1 MGSSESNTK
10 ISNEFKDELFKL
22 QNLIIENITKYKQ
35 ANLQNI
41 NQFQYVLDDIGKAAD
56 YIFIKE
62 INEKD
67 IITESK
73 ERNKIN
79 SVLKGK
85 IEELYSIIK
94 NKINN
99 SYNNKKDFYKVINK
113 LKNDIQ
119 SIFQSEIKNIEVFLY
134 YQFIEFSKEYEG
146 NKIIQSKNPIQNE
159 SRLKKEKLFFN
170 VITSKDIQEKLLEIT
185 RDFQNIS
192 MNNISD
198 DDIIENKTIAEF
210 FKNIANISIQSFND
224 SHEFLNLLYKEFNK
238 DDSNNDKVIS
248 SIDFFEKKFSS
259 WVKNNNNAAS
269 YLDKY
274 LKDKNL
280 YVSNYFDKLYK
291 NLLILYYQCQLSFP
305 SIEINFKR
313 EEIFDSNKMID
324 FINKGNKNKKVNF
337 VIFPS
342 FFSNG
347 NFLENGKQWVFTYFN
362 NERKKTFFFE
372 TLELTHIIEDE
383 KKFKIPNIK
392 DKLELKIYI
401 EPKLNYEIL
410 EGTKQ
415 EFTFYLKNKQNQ
427 KIEKIKANSKIEL
440 KENQEFINCEFNF
453 MDEINLSYRDLKK
466 LDQSSK

>member
-1 MGSSESNTK
+1 M
-10 ISNEFKDELFKL
+10 
-22 QNLIIENITKYKQ
+22 
-35 ANLQNI
+35 
-41 NQFQYVLDDIGKAAD
+41 DDIDKAAD

-67 IITESK
+67 IISESK

-85 IEELYSIIK
+85 IEQLYSIIK

-119 SIFQSEIKNIEVFLY
+119 SIFQNEIKNIEVFLY

-198 DDIIENKTIAEF
+198 DDIIENKTIADF

-274 LKDKNL
+274 LKDKNFF
-280 YVSNYFDKLYK
+280 VSNYFDKFI
-291 NLLILYYQCQLSFP
+291 NFILSMPAFLSF
-305 SIEINFKR
+305 
-313 EEIFDSNKMID
+313 
-324 FINKGNKNKKVNF
+324 
-337 VIFPS
+337 
-342 FFSNG
+342 
-347 NFLENGKQWVFTYFN
+347 Y
-362 NERKKTFFFE
+362 
-372 TLELTHIIEDE
+372 
-383 KKFKIPNIK
+383 
-392 DKLELKIYI
+392 
-401 EPKLNYEIL
+401 
-410 EGTKQ
+410 
-415 EFTFYLKNKQNQ
+415 
-427 KIEKIKANSKIEL
+427 
-440 KENQEFINCEFNF
+440 
-453 MDEINLSYRDLKK
+453 
-466 LDQSSK
+466 